1 MQLQDAIT
9 QLDSFDR
16 DAHIF
21 ACPERPLHA
30 ASTVVVGHFTEDDE
44 LPQEAKGL
52 REFLDVWHAKEMLVG
67 KARLMKIEEPLTPEQ
82 RIKLFLS
89 VVANDA

>member
-9 QLDSFDR
+9 QLDLLDR

-30 ASTVVVGHFTEDDE
+30 ASTVVVGHFTVDGE
-44 LPQEAKGL
+44 PPHEAKGL
-52 REFLDVWHAKEMLVG
+52 REFLDVWHAKEMLEG
-67 KARLMKIEEPLTPEQ
+67 KVRLMKIEDPLTPEQ
-82 RIKLFLS
+82 RVKLFLS
-89 VVANDA
+89 AVAKDA